1 VSIETE
7 PKFIIVA
14 LRKALPEGQYS
25 AATDNLVAS
34 AYHILVARDHGV
46 GRVEFVWAN
55 GTRGPSLRVPDG
67 FEEVRIYAAAGLGQE
82 TRGSLIGI
90 LQLGLQ
96 RRVVWDPPNAPIY
109 APHPLSATDGDFQ
122 VRVL

>member
-1 VSIETE
+1 MSIETE

-25 AATDNLVAS
+25 AATDNLIAS
-34 AYHILVARDHGV
+34 AYHVLVARDHGV

-67 FEEVRIYAAAGLGQE
+67 FEEIRIYAAGPGQE
-82 TRGSLIGI
+82 STGPLIGV
-90 LQLGLQ
+90 LKLGLQ
-96 RRVVWDPPNAPIY
+96 RRVLWDPPTAPIY